1 MIATQ
6 SKQQGATG
14 ASSGLKEPY
23 NERMRV
29 TPHKIGPFMIK
40 QQPFVPSPQSHCH
53 LIQFVV
59 ETEKL
64 KKKKDVINKKAT

>member
-29 TPHKIGPFMIK
+29 MPHKIGPFMLK

-59 ETEKL
+59 ETEIFL
-64 KKKKDVINKKAT
+64 KKDVINKKAT